1 MVLLSNILPTA
12 ETLRD
17 FVRDG
22 LLFMSYGEM
31 NNDGKYSL
39 EQLEMGIHGVIVDD
53 VLSVSQHVAGS
64 ASLVRSAVA

>member
-1 MVLLSNILPTA
+1 
-12 ETLRD
+12 
-17 FVRDG
+17 
-22 LLFMSYGEM
+22 M